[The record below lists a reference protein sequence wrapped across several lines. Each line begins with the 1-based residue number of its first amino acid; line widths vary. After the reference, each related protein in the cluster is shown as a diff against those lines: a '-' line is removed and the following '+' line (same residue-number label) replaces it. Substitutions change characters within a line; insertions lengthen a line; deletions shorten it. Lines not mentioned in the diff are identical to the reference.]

1 MPDPTVDAAPEPTS
15 KAEPGAEAV
24 AVEHMALP
32 VSVGLPSE
40 VRGMRLEPW
49 RNSCAKRA
57 AAVATVSVGI
67 SPAPSDINCD
77 NRRTGKV
84 PPSCS
89 GSRSGVGIPCMSC
102 TAGDVVSHASLGAR
116 MFFGVGKMLSVGV
129 AMAKGSSK
137 SAQNFKELALA
148 CRDICL
154 LVGLERTFRS
164 SKKRSTEGDRA
175 GLKSINVFRT
185 IDSDSVGTPA
195 TSLQD
200 DGASTS
206 LEALDPAGAS
216 KPRAATGAP
225 PPNDPKVQA
234 VSPFATGG
242 WNMPA
247 PFPSPAPVQDDWT
260 PESPTGG

>member
-1 MPDPTVDAAPEPTS
+1 MLPGMRLDPTVDAAPEPTS
-15 KAEPGAEAV
+15 KAEPGADAV
-24 AVEHMALP
+24 AVEQTALP
-32 VSVGLPSE
+32 DSVGLPSE
-40 VRGMRLEPW
+40 VRGIRLEPW

-57 AAVATVSVGI
+57 AAVATVSVGP

-84 PPSCS
+84 PPMETWS
-89 GSRSGVGIPCMSC
+89 GSRSGVGIPSMSC

-116 MFFGVGKMLSVGV
+116 MLFGVGKLLPVGV

-137 SAQNFKELALA
+137 SAQNFNELALA
-148 CRDICL
+148 CLEICL
-154 LVGLERTFRS
+154 LVGLERTFLS

-185 IDSDSVGTPA
+185 IDSESVGTPA

-206 LEALDPAGAS
+206 LEALDPPGANN
-216 KPRAATGAP
+216 PRAATGAP
-225 PPNDPKVQA
+225 PPKDPKVQA
-234 VSPFATGG
+234 VSPLATDG

-247 PFPSPAPVQDDWT
+247 PFPSPAPVQDD
-260 PESPTGG
+260 